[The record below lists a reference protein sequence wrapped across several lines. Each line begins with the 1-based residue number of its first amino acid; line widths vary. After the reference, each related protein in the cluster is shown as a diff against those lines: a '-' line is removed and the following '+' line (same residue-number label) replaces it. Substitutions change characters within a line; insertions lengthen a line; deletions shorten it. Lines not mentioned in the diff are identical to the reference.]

1 MPVPRLAPKA
11 ALARDDEMRKQRGF
25 TLIELMIVMSIILI
39 LVSIAVP
46 LYQQS
51 IKRAREAVL
60 RDDLFTM
67 RQTIDQFTL
76 DKQRAPQALQDL
88 VEAGYLKEIP
98 TDPFTNSKDTW
109 AVTQEDVMQSIDQ
122 SQPGITDV
130 HSGAT
135 QAGTDGRAYSEW

>member
-1 MPVPRLAPKA
+1 M
-11 ALARDDEMRKQRGF
+11 ARRTQRGF

-51 IKRAREAVL
+51 ILRAREAVL

-76 DKQRAPQALQDL
+76 DKQRAPQSLQDL

-98 TDPFTNSKDTW
+98 TDPFTNSKDSW

-135 QAGTDGRAYSEW
+135 QTGTDGRPYSEW

>member
-1 MPVPRLAPKA
+1 MKR
-11 ALARDDEMRKQRGF
+11 QRGF

-51 IKRAREAVL
+51 ILRAREAVL

-67 RQTIDQFTL
+67 RQVIEQFTF
-76 DKQRAPQALQDL
+76 DKNRAPQSLQDL

-98 TDPFTNSKDTW
+98 TDPFTNSRDTW
-109 AVTQEDVMQSIDQ
+109 QVTQEDVMQSIDQ
-122 SQPGITDV
+122 TQPGITDV

-135 QAGTDGRAYSEW
+135 QTGSDGRPYSEW